1 MTWLF
6 RLNSRNVMIQLINGL
21 KISDDPMNLGRNKR
35 TNVTL
40 TIQFSKSAFL
50 VVGDFLIVHLTER
63 SKSIP
68 SGKKIC

>member
-1 MTWLF
+1 
-6 RLNSRNVMIQLINGL
+6 MIQLINGL
-21 KISDDPMNLGRNKR
+21 EISDDPMNLGRNKR
-35 TNVTL
+35 TNVRL

-50 VVGDFLIVHLTER
+50 VVGDFPIVHLIER